1 MNPKWFSPCNFL
13 QKTNYRNMKKL
24 AFILT
29 FFILAACS
37 SEEEPLKKPSNP
49 SESEIIS
56 IETLFDEDVFE
67 DPMHLSLLKEL
78 KICSEFQ
85 KDTSNYFEPAC
96 SPRFFKLFKMNEAT
110 PIENGFLLQIK
121 SKVGGIKLRRLV
133 AFVREK
139 GTLVK
144 TNTFVANLIGL
155 RKTASKHYDLILR
168 FNDNVEGDVIFYNTI
183 FSWDGTKYIFKSAE
197 TIEGVDANGPWRQ
210 RIKAEFKDSV
220 STDIYKTLVKNEMIL

>member
-1 MNPKWFSPCNFL
+1 
-13 QKTNYRNMKKL
+13 MKKF
-24 AFILT
+24 AFILSLI
-29 FFILAACS
+29 FLAACAG
-37 SEEEPLKKPSNP
+37 EETPIKKPTDP
-49 SESEIIS
+49 AESEIIS
-56 IETLFDEDVFE
+56 IETLFNEDVFE
-67 DPMHLSLLKEL
+67 DPIHLSLLKEL

-96 SPRFFKLFKMNEAT
+96 SPRFFKLFKMNEST
-110 PIENGFLLQIK
+110 PIENAFLLQIK

-133 AFVREK
+133 SFVREK
-139 GTLVK
+139 GALVK

-155 RKTASKHYDLILR
+155 RKTSTKHYDLILR

-183 FSWDGTKYIFKSAE
+183 FSWDGKKYVFKSAE

-220 STDIYKTLVKNEMIL
+220 SKDIYSTLVKNEMIL

>member
-1 MNPKWFSPCNFL
+1 
-13 QKTNYRNMKKL
+13 MKKF
-24 AFILT
+24 AFILSLLL
-29 FFILAACS
+29 FAACA
-37 SEEEPLKKPSNP
+37 EEETPIKKPTDP
-49 SESEIIS
+49 AESEIIS
-56 IETLFDEDVFE
+56 IETLFNEDVFE
-67 DPMHLSLLKEL
+67 DPIHISLLKEL

-96 SPRFFKLFKMNEAT
+96 SPRFFKLFKMNEST
-110 PIENGFLLQIK
+110 PIENAFLLQIK

-133 AFVREK
+133 SFVREK

-155 RKTASKHYDLILR
+155 RKTTSKHYDLILR

-183 FSWDGTKYIFKSAE
+183 FSWDGKKYVFKSAE

-220 STDIYKTLVKNEMIL
+220 SKDIYSTLVKNEMIL